1 LVASLSSNL
10 KQNRLLQ
17 WAGRRS
23 VWSITLLVAV
33 AAALLA
39 LVVDQLVSAGLI
51 LAIGHSEQLEVYNI
65 IGTAII
71 VSLPLALFFAALVKS
86 LSESRKDLQTNE
98 ALLNEFLA
106 TSSDWIWQTDSEHRF
121 SNFYGREFIVER
133 PQSDIIKAFR
143 WENATEQDL
152 TDTEKWDHHKEI
164 LNSHQPFRNFDFEHA
179 STPSTWIRVSGNP
192 VFDENG
198 KFTGYIGTASDHSVE
213 HNKNQKIRIQDERMR
228 VALGAMSSG
237 FAVWNN
243 EDELVICNE
252 QFREILP
259 SVKHLFV
266 PGAKFEDLIR
276 AAAENGEILDA
287 LEDVEDWIY
296 KNTKRHQEEESSII
310 YQLKNGRWMQSVE
323 RKIFG
328 GGSVSE
334 RNDITDLMLA
344 NRALSNSE
352 ARFSTAFHANPQIC
366 TISTVKD
373 GRYLDVNEAFETI
386 TGYSRDETI
395 GATAEELGIWPETDF
410 REKFRYRL
418 LEQNRVNNMP
428 AMFKTKDGTIR
439 HTRISAEKID
449 IEGTECILGVF
460 PDVTDEVIAVK
471 ALEESERN
479 FKSIL
484 QTASAPI
491 VVVNING
498 QITEWNAAASSITG
512 YDKDD
517 VNYCIF
523 TSEFV
528 QDDFRT
534 VAQELFKEAL
544 SGETPARAEI
554 PVITKQDGVATILF
568 SLTPQ
573 VDTNGKVVGVV
584 AIGQDITAL
593 KVAQDQLFHAK
604 KLESVGYLSGG
615 IAHDFNNLLQVIGG
629 SISLISSLKDDPEE
643 QSVWIERIETAI
655 EHGGSLTNQLLAF
668 SRQQSLK
675 PQSVQPGD
683 VVNGVDK
690 LLRRTLGEDIGIVVS
705 CTDNLPSINADI
717 HELQNAII
725 NLSINARD
733 AMPDGGRMEIA
744 LKSVDISNEFSDD
757 PESIPAG
764 RYVELSVSDTGE
776 GMAADVLE
784 NAFNPFF
791 TTKDVGKGT
800 GLGLSMVYGF
810 ARQSHGTAT
819 IESTPGKGTTVKLFF
834 PEAQFDSPPEDFLVP
849 KIKPVPAYATI
860 LLVED
865 DPDVRVTTH
874 SMLKL
879 LGYEVVEAQTGQQA
893 LNILANDDTIDIVF
907 SDIVMPGGVSGFDVA
922 RNIVGNSTG
931 PKVLLASGYP
941 DKLEETHEDLDGIVK
956 IIPKPYNLHE
966 IREALADLSEQNQQD
981 L

>member
-1 LVASLSSNL
+1 LVANISSNL
-10 KQNRLLQ
+10 KQTRMLQ
-17 WAGRRS
+17 WVGRRS
-23 VWSITLLVAV
+23 VWSITMLVAI
-33 AAALLA
+33 AAAFLA
-39 LVVDQLVSAGLI
+39 LVVDQLVLAGLI
-51 LAIGHSEQLEVYNI
+51 LAIGQSAQLENYNI
-65 IGTAII
+65 VGTAII
-71 VSLPLALFFAALVKS
+71 VALPLALFFAILVKY
-86 LSESRKDLQTNE
+86 LHKSRKAMQTNE

-121 SNFYGREFIVER
+121 SNFYGREFIAEQ
-133 PQSDIIKAFR
+133 PQSDILKAFR

-152 TDTEKWDHHKEI
+152 VDTDKWDRHKET
-164 LNSHQPFRNFDFEHA
+164 LDSHQPFRNFDFETR
-179 STPSTWIRVSGNP
+179 SVPPTWVRVSGNP
-192 VFDENG
+192 VFDESG
-198 KFTGYIGTASDHSVE
+198 EFAGYIGTASDFSAE
-213 HNKNQKIRIQDERMR
+213 HDKNLKIRAQDERMR

-243 EDELVICNE
+243 KDELVVCNE
-252 QFREILP
+252 QFRDLYP
-259 SVKHLFV
+259 SVKPLIV
-266 PGAKFEDLIR
+266 PGAIFNDLSR
-276 AAAENGEILDA
+276 AAVENGEILDA
-287 LEDVEDWIY
+287 LENAEDWIS
-296 KNTKRHQEEESSII
+296 KNAKRHDENETSTI
-310 YQLKNGRWMQSVE
+310 YQLKSGRWIQAVE
-323 RKIFG
+323 RTTFDG
-328 GGSVSE
+328 GKVSE
-334 RNDITDLMLA
+334 RNDITDLMMI

-352 ARFSTAFHANPQIC
+352 TRFSTAFHANPQIC
-366 TISTVKD
+366 TISTLND
-373 GRYLDVNEAFETI
+373 GRYLNVNEAFEKI

-395 GATAEELGIWPETDF
+395 GATSEELGIWPETDF
-410 REKFRYRL
+410 RGKFRSRL
-418 LEQNRVNNMP
+418 LEQNRVENMP
-428 AMFKTKDGTIR
+428 AVFKTKNGNVR
-439 HTRISAEKID
+439 HTRLSAEKID

-460 PDVTDEVIAVK
+460 PDVTDEVTAVK

-479 FKSIL
+479 FKGIL

-491 VVVNING
+491 VVVNAKG

-512 YDKDD
+512 YDKDE

-528 QDDFRT
+528 ADDYRT
-534 VAQELFKEAL
+534 EAQRLFTEAL
-544 SGETPARAEI
+544 TGVTPDKAEI
-554 PVITKQDGVATILF
+554 PVITKQDGLATILF

-573 VDTNGKVVGVV
+573 VNTKGNIVGVV

-593 KVAQDQLFHAK
+593 KTAQDQLFHAK
-604 KLESVGYLSGG
+604 KLESIGYLSGG

-629 SISLISSLKDDPEE
+629 YISLIGDLKDEPAE
-643 QSVWIERIETAI
+643 QTVWIERIKTAI
-655 EHGGSLTNQLLAF
+655 EHGGSLTRQLLAF

-675 PQSVQPGD
+675 PQPVQAGD
-683 VVNGVDK
+683 VVNGIDK
-690 LLRRTLGEDIGIVVS
+690 LLRRTLGEDIDIVVS
-705 CTDNLPSINADI
+705 CSEDLPSINADI

-725 NLSINARD
+725 NLCINARD
-733 AMPDGGRMEIA
+733 AMPNGGRLEIA
-744 LKSVDISNEFSDD
+744 LKSVDVSNEFADD

-764 RYVELSVSDTGE
+764 CYVELSVSDSGE
-776 GMAADVLE
+776 GMDQDVLE

-819 IESTPGKGTTVKLFF
+819 IESALGEGTTVKLFF
-834 PEAQFDSPPEDFLVP
+834 PEALFDNPPEDLLVP
-849 KIKPVPAYATI
+849 KTKPVPANARI

-865 DPDVRVTTH
+865 DPDVRFTTH

-893 LNILANDDTIDIVF
+893 LNILTKDDMIDIVF

-922 RNIVGNSTG
+922 RNVVGNNAG

-966 IREALADLSEQNQQD
+966 IREALAGLSE
-981 L
+981 